1 MEIDFLGCERKDDS
15 AVFSRRERKKRDQKY
30 AIIRAAQDIIEA
42 KGYVAASVNEIAEA
56 ADIAYGTFFNYFP
69 TKEDM
74 LLFIEQVEYED
85 LHEIISIRFADVDTV
100 SAVLEGVFLEWCNDS
115 FRYRNTSIQLDAAI
129 IRVYPPNY
137 VGKIHRLLVSVL
149 QEGVRRGEFRAD
161 LDCEL
166 AAYMLEAIRYVAVR
180 SGQASLVKALFQQQL
195 QSMQA

>member
-1 MEIDFLGCERKDDS
+1 
-15 AVFSRRERKKRDQKY
+15 
-30 AIIRAAQDIIEA
+30 
-42 KGYVAASVNEIAEA
+42 
-56 ADIAYGTFFNYFP
+56 
-69 TKEDM
+69 M

-166 AAYMLEAIRYVAVR
+166 AAYMLEAIRHVAVR
-180 SGQASLVKALFQQQL
+180 SGQASLIKALFQQQL

>member
-15 AVFSRRERKKRDQKY
+15 AVLSRRERKKRDQKY

-42 KGYVAASVNEIAEA
+42 KGYAAASVNEIAEA

-100 SAVLEGVFLEWCNDS
+100 STILEGVFSEWCDDS
-115 FRYRNTSIQLDAAI
+115 FRYRNTSIQLEAAI

-137 VGKIHRLLVSVL
+137 VGKIHRLLSSVL
-149 QEGVRRGEFRAD
+149 QEGVRRGEFRTD

-166 AAYMLEAIRYVAVR
+166 AAYMLEAIRHVAMR
-180 SGQASLVKALFQQQL
+180 TAHASLVQALFQQQL
-195 QSMQA
+195 QRMLA